1 MARNED
7 KWGRNEWEGRGIKRA
22 DEFTRTPRSAKTFLR
37 DGNADR
43 CSGIRTENKTDVFH
57 DSAPPIYSEF
67 LWFLRL
73 AIRDSDFGWV
83 GGRREIVK
91 KTKENTRGRRP

>member
-1 MARNED
+1 MNLLARLA
-7 KWGRNEWEGRGIKRA
+7 RLKRSSETEMQIGVQA
-22 DEFTRTPRSAKTFLR
+22 SERRIRRT
-37 DGNADR
+37 
-43 CSGIRTENKTDVFH
+43 VFH

-83 GGRREIVK
+83 GGRRETVK